1 MMGCR
6 MLEGVE
12 EECVYL
18 TGLSVGEDKGH
29 SGVPPSHHSDSPTT
43 SSFFLVAKM
52 NAAHVHVTMSAG

>member
-1 MMGCR
+1 

-12 EECVYL
+12 EECAYL

-29 SGVPPSHHSDSPTT
+29 MPPSHHSDPPTT